1 MIVSTAPAPTP
12 SHAEGVAHHYDE
24 LDPFYRALWGEHLH
38 HGLWHSGTETPAVA
52 VLQLLELVADRAR
65 LEPGAR
71 VCDVGAGYGA
81 SARWLA
87 ARYGAQVTALT
98 LSPAQY
104 AYACAQP
111 AQPGVPTPRYLFQD
125 WLSNTL
131 PDSSAD
137 VVIALESTEH
147 MADLEAC
154 FAQLRR
160 VLRPGGR
167 FVICA
172 WLACEAPKA
181 WEVRLLLEPICREGR
196 LAGLGSIS
204 EYRRALEGAGLAVE
218 RGEDL
223 SRVVRRTW
231 GVVLR
236 RLFFG
241 LLSKP
246 AYRRYLLDARRR
258 ERLFVWTVARM
269 ALAYR
274 TGSLRYG
281 LLSGYRA
288 P

>member
-1 MIVSTAPAPTP
+1 MIVPAAPVPAL
-12 SHAEGVAHHYDE
+12 SQAAGVAHHYDE
-24 LDPFYRALWGEHLH
+24 LDPFYRNLWGEHLH
-38 HGLWHSGTETPAVA
+38 HGLWRSGSGTPAVA
-52 VLQLLELVADRAR
+52 VLQLLELVADRAQ

-111 AQPGVPTPRYLFQD
+111 TVPGVPTPRYLLQD
-125 WLSNTL
+125 SLSNTL

-147 MADLEAC
+147 MADLKEC

-172 WLACEAPKA
+172 WLARETPEP
-181 WEVRLLLEPICREGR
+181 WEIRLLLEPVCREGR
-196 LAGLGSIS
+196 LAGLGSMS
-204 EYRRALEGAGLAVE
+204 EYRSALGGPGSSSTGETTSAVRFGAPGRWCCAACLPGCSAKAATGATCSTCGNANASSSGRWRAWRSPIG
-218 RGEDL
+218 RG
-223 SRVVRRTW
+223 RCV
-231 GVVLR
+231 
-236 RLFFG
+236 
-241 LLSKP
+241 
-246 AYRRYLLDARRR
+246 
-258 ERLFVWTVARM
+258 
-269 ALAYR
+269 
-274 TGSLRYG
+274 TGS
-281 LLSGYRA
+281 
-288 P
+288 

>member
-1 MIVSTAPAPTP
+1 MIVPAAPVPAL
-12 SHAEGVAHHYDE
+12 SHAAGVAHHYDE
-24 LDPFYRALWGEHLH
+24 PDPFYRNLWGEHLH
-38 HGLWHSGTETPAVA
+38 HGLWRSGSEPPAVA
-52 VLQLLELVADRAR
+52 VLQLLELVASRAG

-87 ARYGAQVTALT
+87 SRYGAQVTALT

-111 AQPGVPTPRYLFQD
+111 TVPGAPTPRYLLQD

-131 PDSSAD
+131 PGGSAD

-147 MADLEAC
+147 MADLKRC

-172 WLACEAPKA
+172 WLACETPEP
-181 WEVRLLLEPICREGR
+181 WEIRLLLEPICREGR
-196 LAGLGSIS
+196 LAGLGSMS
-204 EYRRALEGAGLAVE
+204 EYRSALEGAGLVVDTE
-218 RGEDL
+218 EDL
-223 SRVVRRTW
+223 SREVRRTW

-236 RLFFG
+236 RLFTG
-241 LLSKP
+241 LLSER
-246 AYRRYLLDARRR
+246 AYRRYLLDARQY

-281 LLSGYRA
+281 LLSGYRE